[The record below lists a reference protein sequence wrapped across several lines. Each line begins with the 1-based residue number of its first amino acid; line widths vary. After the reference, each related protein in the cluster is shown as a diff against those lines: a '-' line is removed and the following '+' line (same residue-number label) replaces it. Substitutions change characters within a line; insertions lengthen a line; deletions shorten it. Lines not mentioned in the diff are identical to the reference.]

1 MNSAKNEFFKPTV
14 MAMSA
19 LMISSG
25 IRGTAGLFVNP
36 LIQSTAL
43 NLAAV
48 SMAMAI
54 GQFAF
59 GLFQPL
65 GGFLT
70 TRFKTFSVMLSGALC
85 LAAGHLGVKFATSL
99 PLLILCFGVLAPAG
113 AAATSFPILMGVI
126 AKAVP
131 QEKRSF
137 SSGLV
142 NAGGSAG
149 QFVLAPLIQ
158 IFLNSYG
165 VYGACIF
172 LAAAS
177 AVSIVPSWLL
187 CKNNPDVRAIAPLL
201 ARDKADDAQRSI
213 KEEIIRAFKN
223 RNYVFL
229 HLGFFACGFHIAFMA
244 THLPG
249 EIKYFGLGAGTAAMF
264 FSILGACNIAG
275 SFFAGV
281 LGGYAKQKNVLAGIY
296 ALRVALICAYLALP
310 KTLPVFIVFAALA
323 GLTWLATVPPVS
335 GITAQMVRPQNLST
349 LFGLIFVTHQI
360 GSFFGAWLGGVVM
373 TKTGSF
379 FPMWIID
386 VALSL
391 FAAVISARI
400 V

>member
-1 MNSAKNEFFKPTV
+1 M
-14 MAMSA
+14 
-19 LMISSG
+19 
-25 IRGTAGLFVNP
+25 
-36 LIQSTAL
+36 
-43 NLAAV
+43 
-48 SMAMAI
+48 
-54 GQFAF
+54 
-59 GLFQPL
+59 
-65 GGFLT
+65 
-70 TRFKTFSVMLSGALC
+70 
-85 LAAGHLGVKFATSL
+85 
-99 PLLILCFGVLAPAG
+99 
-113 AAATSFPILMGVI
+113 LMGVI

-177 AVSIVPSWLL
+177 AVSIIPSWLL
-187 CKNNPDVRAIAPLL
+187 CKNNPDVRTNAPLL
-201 ARDKADDAQRSI
+201 ARDKTDAKMRDI
-213 KEEIIRAFKN
+213 KVEIIRAFKN

-229 HLGFFACGFHIAFMA
+229 HAGFFACGFHIAFMA

-275 SFFAGV
+275 CFFVGV
-281 LGGYAKQKNVLAGIY
+281 LGGYAKQKNILAGIY
-296 ALRVALICAYLALP
+296 ALRAALIGAYLVLP
-310 KTLPVFIVFAALA
+310 KTMPLFIAFAALS

-349 LFGLIFVTHQI
+349 LFGLIFLTHQI
-360 GSFFGAWLGGVVM
+360 GSFFGAWLGGVIM

-386 VALSL
+386 AALSL
-391 FAAVISARI
+391 FAAGISAKI
-400 V
+400 SEQKTAV